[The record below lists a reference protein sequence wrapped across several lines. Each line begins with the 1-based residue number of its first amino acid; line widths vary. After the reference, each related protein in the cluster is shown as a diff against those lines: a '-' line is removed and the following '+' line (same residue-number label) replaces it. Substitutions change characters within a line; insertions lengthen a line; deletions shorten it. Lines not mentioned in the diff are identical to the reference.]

1 MSRPDLIKNL
11 KKKYPELNQL
21 ELETVIDDFCESLEK
36 ALINGNNIELRGFGT
51 FFIKKIKEKFSARN
65 PQTQELIYSPEK
77 NKLRFRPSKKLN
89 KFINQ

>member
-36 ALINGNNIELRGFGT
+36 ALINGHNIELRGFGT
-51 FFIKKIKEKFSARN
+51 FFRSEVSQAINIFG
-65 PQTQELIYSPEK
+65 
-77 NKLRFRPSKKLN
+77 F
-89 KFINQ
+89 FIGL